1 MCSNCRDC
9 EFRVSRS
16 RLDPAGESG
25 VLADLDFPEQLLIG
39 GDELTTQLECQGEEE
54 AVGECTI

>member
-1 MCSNCRDC
+1 
-9 EFRVSRS
+9 
-16 RLDPAGESG
+16 

-39 GDELTTQLECQGEEE
+39 GDELTTQLERQGEEE